1 MLVLFLLC
9 MICFN
14 FKRNYLLPLD
24 GDLPAI
30 VLPVPSYETVMSDP
44 FGMNVLF
51 HDSVYAAPNRYFM
64 HAIMS
69 AYFKTV
75 PFWFQQ
81 FATPI
86 DSIYFTAAFARTF
99 TQFFLVFIIAMY
111 ATGKKNFLDLDF
123 LLAAAIC
130 VPLFQTYGFY
140 TWMAVLDQ
148 AVTYMFFYAFSMSL
162 VLLYFL
168 PFFNAAIGRTP
179 YNFKNS
185 LLAMLILLCVV
196 NSFSGP
202 LNAPVTIL
210 ICSAI
215 FINHFA
221 SNLKKFNTGPFISRL
236 KNIFRNVPRR
246 FMGVI
251 LLSLILGLYSFYIG
265 RNNMENQWSTL
276 TLNESY
282 RRLLTGF
289 WYHYTFKLA
298 QPVLIGIVILNAIL
312 IYYLKPDAEA
322 KKVIRLIRWFGI
334 ISLLYIFLLPLGGYR
349 IYRSNIIRYDTI
361 MPVTLGLIIFYAY
374 SAVYVMNHLKT
385 KYKLVLYSL
394 LITGITVLYVH
405 EDWGIRNKNAC
416 ERSAFEDI
424 AASRENIV
432 LLKQDCQVM
441 NWGKMRI
448 PEHSKSKTDMLLY
461 WNIISE
467 PKLYY
472 QD

>member
-1 MLVLFLLC
+1 
-9 MICFN
+9 
-14 FKRNYLLPLD
+14 
-24 GDLPAI
+24 
-30 VLPVPSYETVMSDP
+30 
-44 FGMNVLF
+44 
-51 HDSVYAAPNRYFM
+51 
-64 HAIMS
+64 
-69 AYFKTV
+69 
-75 PFWFQQ
+75 
-81 FATPI
+81 
-86 DSIYFTAAFARTF
+86 
-99 TQFFLVFIIAMY
+99 
-111 ATGKKNFLDLDF
+111 
-123 LLAAAIC
+123 
-130 VPLFQTYGFY
+130 
-140 TWMAVLDQ
+140 
-148 AVTYMFFYAFSMSL
+148 
-162 VLLYFL
+162 
-168 PFFNAAIGRTP
+168 
-179 YNFKNS
+179 
-185 LLAMLILLCVV
+185 
-196 NSFSGP
+196 
-202 LNAPVTIL
+202 
-210 ICSAI
+210 
-215 FINHFA
+215 
-221 SNLKKFNTGPFISRL
+221 
-236 KNIFRNVPRR
+236 
-246 FMGVI
+246 
-251 LLSLILGLYSFYIG
+251 
-265 RNNMENQWSTL
+265 
-276 TLNESY
+276 
-282 RRLLTGF
+282 
-289 WYHYTFKLA
+289 
-298 QPVLIGIVILNAIL
+298 LNAIL